1 MIAIRQATEQDLPA
15 ILTIYNDAIRTT
27 TAVYDYQ
34 PHTLAMRQAWYDAKV
49 ADGWPVFVADDAGMV
64 VGFSSLGPFRAW
76 AAYKYTVE
84 NSVYVSADRRGHGI
98 GKLLLPPLI
107 DAARRMEMHAI
118 IAGID
123 AANVASYR
131 LHQSFGFVEVAHFRE
146 VGYKFGRWLDLKFL
160 ELLLETPHKPQEEA
174 TQRHYS
180 G

>member
-15 ILTIYNDAIRTT
+15 ILAIYNDAILTT

-49 ADGWPVFVADDAGMV
+49 AGGWPLFVADDAGAV

-84 NSVYVSADRRGHGI
+84 NSVYVAADRRGQGI

-123 AANVASYR
+123 ATNVASYR

-146 VGYKFGRWLDLKFL
+146 VGYKFGCWLDLKFL
-160 ELLLETPHKPQEEA
+160 ELLLVTPHKPQE
-174 TQRHYS
+174 
-180 G
+180 

>member
-15 ILTIYNDAIRTT
+15 ILAIYNDAILTT

-34 PHTLAMRQAWYDAKV
+34 PHTLAMRQAWYEAKV
-49 ADGWPVFVADDAGMV
+49 ADGWPLFVADDAGV
-64 VGFSSLGPFRAW
+64 VIGFSSLGPFRAW

-84 NSVYVSADRRGHGI
+84 NSVYVAADRRGQGI

-107 DAARRMEMHAI
+107 DVARRMEMHAI

-146 VGYKFGRWLDLKFL
+146 VGYKFGCWLDLKFL
-160 ELLLETPHKPQEEA
+160 ELLLPTPHKPQE
-174 TQRHYS
+174 
-180 G
+180 

>member
-1 MIAIRQATEQDLPA
+1 MIKIRAATEQDLPA
-15 ILTIYNDAIRTT
+15 ILTIYNDAILTT

-34 PHTLAMRQAWYDAKV
+34 PHTLAMRQAWYEAKV
-49 ADGWPVFVADDAGMV
+49 AGGWPVFVADDAGVV

-76 AAYKYTVE
+76 AAYQYTVE
-84 NSVYVSADRRGHGI
+84 NSIYVATARHGQGI

-107 DAARRMEMHAI
+107 ETARCMEMHAV

-131 LHQSFGFVEVAHFRE
+131 LHQRFGFVEVAHFRE

-160 ELLLETPHKPQEEA
+160 ELLLETPHKPQE
-174 TQRHYS
+174 TV
-180 G
+180 